1 MFKVDRYV
9 QFLLTLGAAVFFCCV
24 YTIPGMAQNAKNV
37 AASAALEQ
45 QEEATPSK
53 MEPVREKVILDSDM
67 EEGFSD
73 GIAMLLLARSPK
85 IDLLGITIV
94 AGNTWV
100 PDGMAQSLRQLHL
113 ADLSLPVAGGMTRPL
128 RPGRQELIIRE
139 RNQFGAGKEEW
150 LGAFASPEP
159 SSWKTA
165 YEQRYGG
172 KPKVQPL
179 DQHAVDFIIEQV
191 KKHPGEVTIAAIGP
205 CTNLA
210 LAVRKAPEIVPLIR
224 RVIYMGGA
232 FFQPGNV
239 TPAAEF
245 NWWFDPEAAK
255 MAVRTPFKEQIAVGL
270 DVCEKVPFTREAYDR
285 LINAVTLPAFKTL
298 LQNTNTGK
306 AFEKDREL
314 QTHIWD
320 ALVAAIIIDPSL
332 ITKEVTCAIDVNDV
346 YGSTYGEALA
356 YLKLEPKGAQKAR
369 IVLDIDQKR
378 FWDTI
383 LSLL

>member
-1 MFKVDRYV
+1 MFTSVRYAKM
-9 QFLLTLGAAVFFCCV
+9 LLMLSAAVFFFGV
-24 YTIPGMAQNAKNV
+24 GAVPGSAQTAND
-37 AASAALEQ
+37 AAPSVPEQ
-45 QEEATPSK
+45 QEEATPSP
-53 MEPVREKVILDSDM
+53 MEASREKVILDSDM
-67 EEGFSD
+67 KEGFGD
-73 GIAMLLLARSPK
+73 GLAMLLLARSPK
-85 IDLLGITIV
+85 IELLGVTIV

-100 PDGMAQSLRQLHL
+100 PDGMAQGLRQLHL
-113 ADLSLPVAGGMTRPL
+113 AGISLPVAGGMTRPL
-128 RPGRQELIIRE
+128 RPGRQDLIAQE
-139 RNQFGAGKEEW
+139 RNQFGAGREEW

-159 SSWKTA
+159 TSWKTA

-172 KPKVQPL
+172 KPKVEPVN
-179 DQHAVDFIIEQV
+179 QHAVDFIIEQV

-224 RVIYMGGA
+224 RVVYMGGA

-255 MAVRTPFKEQIAVGL
+255 MAVRTPFKEQIALGL
-270 DVCEKVPFTREAYDR
+270 DVCEKVPFAREDYDR
-285 LINAVTLPAFKTL
+285 LINAITLPAFKTL
-298 LQNTNTGK
+298 LQNTVTGK

-314 QTHIWD
+314 QTYVWD
-320 ALVAAIIIDPSL
+320 VLVAAIIIDPSL
-332 ITKEVTCAIDVNDV
+332 ITQEVTCAIDVNDV

-356 YLKLEPKGAQKAR
+356 YTKLVPKGAQKSR
-369 IVLDIDQKR
+369 IVLGIDQKR
-378 FWDTI
+378 FWDTV